1 MKSDKTTENKSPK
14 PHKPY
19 DRNEGKNWYQKL
31 MLSQKFQINAVIGLI
46 LVAVGAVVLTNTGA
60 EMLHHWEYAIH
71 GGVGVV
77 ALIAGLWFFSRGLRY
92 ESQLDAI
99 RIMKRNRNFSGG
111 GNRKGPRKPAPK
123 KG

>member
-1 MKSDKTTENKSPK
+1 MDKTEENKPRK
-14 PHKPY
+14 THKPY

-31 MLSQKFQINAVIGLI
+31 LLSQKFYINAALGLV
-46 LVAVGAVVLTNTGA
+46 LVAVGAVVLTVTGP
-60 EMLHHWEYAIH
+60 EMFHHWEYAIH

-77 ALIAGLWFFSRGLRY
+77 ALVVGLWFFSRGLRY

-111 GNRKGPRKPAPK
+111 NKKGPRKPEPK